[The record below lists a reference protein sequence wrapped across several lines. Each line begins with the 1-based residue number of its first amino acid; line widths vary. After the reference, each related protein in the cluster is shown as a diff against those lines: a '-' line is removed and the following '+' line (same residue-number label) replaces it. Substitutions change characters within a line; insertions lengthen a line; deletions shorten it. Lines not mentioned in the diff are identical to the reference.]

1 MDAARRADHDEGQQA
16 RPDAARGDPSMRPH
30 VAALIRHLVDDRSAL
45 MAHRLFLPLRG
56 GRVFVSVG
64 ALHLDGPRGLVALL
78 RAQGYR
84 VRRVLRVRARRG
96 ARARMLE

>member
-1 MDAARRADHDEGQQA
+1 
-16 RPDAARGDPSMRPH
+16 MRPH

-45 MAHRLFLPLRG
+45 MAYRLFLPLRD

-64 ALHLDGPRGLVALL
+64 ALHLDGPLGLVALI

-84 VRRVLRVRARRG
+84 VRRVWRTRARRS